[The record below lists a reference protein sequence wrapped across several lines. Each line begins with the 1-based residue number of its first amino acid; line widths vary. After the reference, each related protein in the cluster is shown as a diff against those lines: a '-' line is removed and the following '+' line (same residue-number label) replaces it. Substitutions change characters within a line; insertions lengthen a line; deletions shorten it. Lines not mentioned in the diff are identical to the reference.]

1 MSVRMAVLVYLAV
14 VNLISFAAF
23 GWDKQKARWGGRR
36 IPEKTLLSLAVFGGS
51 VGAWIGMK
59 VFRHKIRK
67 AEFKVGILVILS
79 IQCVG
84 MAVLWR
90 MM

>member
-59 VFRHKIRK
+59 VFRHKTK
-67 AEFKVGILVILS
+67 HWYFWAGFWGLLLVQTGL
-79 IQCVG
+79 G
-84 MAVLWR
+84 LVLR
-90 MM
+90 RL